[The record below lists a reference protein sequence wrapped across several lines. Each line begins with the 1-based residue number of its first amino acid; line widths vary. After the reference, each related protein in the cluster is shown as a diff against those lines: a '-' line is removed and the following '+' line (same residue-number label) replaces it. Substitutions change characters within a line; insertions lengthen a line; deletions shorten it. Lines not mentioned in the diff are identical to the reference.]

1 MTADET
7 WVRQRM
13 IEDKV
18 AAGASMRATVSRTAL
33 GTGLALAISAT
44 AVRAAGVSL
53 DVAPGLWEFSI
64 AGSASGVPVIPP
76 EAMARMK
83 PEQRVMLQAMLIALI
98 AQANTPHTI
107 RMCITPDQ
115 LHAGFDPNR
124 LSYPG
129 CHHHMVSGVTDHL
142 DMHVECT
149 GKEPLEARLRVNAV
163 NQRTVEGDL
172 KVDAGRGPDGL
183 SVRQSVHGRWLGTD
197 CGDTPPLG

>member
-1 MTADET
+1 
-7 WVRQRM
+7 
-13 IEDKV
+13 
-18 AAGASMRATVSRTAL
+18 MRASVSRTAL

-44 AVRAAGVSL
+44 AVLAAGVSL
-53 DVAPGLWEFSI
+53 DLAPGLWQFSI

-98 AQANTPHTI
+98 AQANTPHTV
-107 RMCITPDQ
+107 RMCITPGQ
-115 LHAGFDPNR
+115 LRAGFDPSR

-129 CHHHMVSGVTDHL
+129 CRHDMGSGATDHL
-142 DMHVECT
+142 DMQLECM
-149 GKEPLEARLRVNAV
+149 GKEPLDARLRLDAV

-172 KVDAGRGPDGL
+172 KVDAGRGPDRL
-183 SVRQSVHGRWLGTD
+183 SVRQSVRGRWLGRD

>member
-1 MTADET
+1 
-7 WVRQRM
+7 
-13 IEDKV
+13 
-18 AAGASMRATVSRTAL
+18 MRASVSRTAV
-33 GTGLALAISAT
+33 GTGLALAISS
-44 AVRAAGVSL
+44 AVLGAGISL

-83 PEQRVMLQAMLIALI
+83 PEQRLVLQAMLIALI

-107 RMCITPDQ
+107 RMCITPHQ
-115 LHAGFDPNR
+115 LRAGFDPNR

-129 CHHHMVSGVTDHL
+129 CHHHIGPSAGDHL

-149 GKEPLEARLRVNAV
+149 GKEPLEGWLRVTAV
-163 NQRTVEGDL
+163 NQRTVQGDL

>member
-1 MTADET
+1 
-7 WVRQRM
+7 
-13 IEDKV
+13 
-18 AAGASMRATVSRTAL
+18 MRPSVSRTAL
-33 GTGLALAISAT
+33 GTGLALAISST
-44 AVRAAGVSL
+44 VLAAGVSL

-83 PEQRVMLQAMLIALI
+83 PEQRVMLQAMVIALI

-115 LHAGFDPNR
+115 LRAGFDPNR

-129 CHHHMVSGVTDHL
+129 CHHHIASGVTDHL

-149 GKEPLEARLRVNAV
+149 GKEPVEGRLRVNAV
-163 NQRTVEGDL
+163 NQRTVQGDL
-172 KVDAGRGPDGL
+172 EIDAGRGPDGL
-183 SVRQSVHGRWLGTD
+183 SVRQSVHGRWLGRD
-197 CGDTPPLG
+197 CRDTPPLG

>member
-1 MTADET
+1 
-7 WVRQRM
+7 
-13 IEDKV
+13 
-18 AAGASMRATVSRTAL
+18 MRASVRRTAL

-44 AVRAAGVSL
+44 AVLAAGVSL
-53 DVAPGLWEFSI
+53 DLAPGLWEFSI

-98 AQANTPHTI
+98 AQANTPHTV

-115 LHAGFDPNR
+115 LRAGFDPNR

-129 CHHHMVSGVTDHL
+129 CRHHLGSGVTDHL
-142 DMHVECT
+142 NMHVECL
-149 GKEPLEARLRVNAV
+149 GEEPLDARLRLDAINH
-163 NQRTVEGDL
+163 RTVEGDL
-172 KVDAGRGPDGL
+172 NVDAGRGPDRL
-183 SVRQSVHGRWLGTD
+183 SVRQSVHGRWLGRD

>member
-1 MTADET
+1 
-7 WVRQRM
+7 
-13 IEDKV
+13 
-18 AAGASMRATVSRTAL
+18 MRASVSRTAL

-44 AVRAAGVSL
+44 AALAARVSL
-53 DVAPGLWEFSI
+53 DVAPGLWEFST

-107 RMCITPDQ
+107 KMCITPDQ
-115 LHAGFDPNR
+115 LRAGFDPNR
-124 LSYPG
+124 LTYPG
-129 CHHHMVSGVTDHL
+129 CHHQIGSGVTDHL

-149 GKEPLEARLRVNAV
+149 GKEPLEGRLRVDAV
-163 NQRTVEGDL
+163 NRRTLEGDL

-183 SVRQSVHGRWLGTD
+183 SVRQSVHGRWLGAD

>member
-1 MTADET
+1 
-7 WVRQRM
+7 
-13 IEDKV
+13 
-18 AAGASMRATVSRTAL
+18 MRASVSRIAL
-33 GTGLALAISAT
+33 GTGLALAIPAT
-44 AVRAAGVSL
+44 TVLAARVSL

-83 PEQRVMLQAMLIALI
+83 PEQRMMLQAMLIALI

-107 RMCITPDQ
+107 RMCVTPDQ

-129 CHHHMVSGVTDHL
+129 CHHHMASGETDHL
-142 DMHVECT
+142 DLRVECT
-149 GKEPLEARLRVNAV
+149 GKEPLEGRLHIDAV
-163 NQRTVEGDL
+163 NRRTIEGDL

-183 SVRQSVHGRWLGTD
+183 SVRQSVRGRWLGTG